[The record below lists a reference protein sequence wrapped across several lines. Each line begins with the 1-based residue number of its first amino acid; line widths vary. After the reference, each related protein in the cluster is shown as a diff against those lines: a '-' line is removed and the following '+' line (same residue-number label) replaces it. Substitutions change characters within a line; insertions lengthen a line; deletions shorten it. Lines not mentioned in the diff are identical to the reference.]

1 MLSLHRTASCAIGLR
16 ATSDH
21 VCPLAIPAY
30 TLPQSILNAEG
41 TVHLES
47 SRAIVRLWIATAI
60 IFGLSIWASRALHPP
75 IPPTHPGA
83 SYYVGLFGLLAIGTS
98 LSLTW
103 FWLGRGGPASALLRV
118 AIRSVLLLVAGLL
131 DRRDD
136 LPVPLSPA
144 QRRRQRHR
152 RTKAAA

>member
-1 MLSLHRTASCAIGLR
+1 MLSLHRTASCADR
-16 ATSDH
+16 
-21 VCPLAIPAY
+21 LAGYVRSRMSARHPGVH
-30 TLPQSILNAEG
+30 LPQSILNAEG

-118 AIRSVLLLVAGLL
+118 ALRSVLLLVAGLWIVAMIFPFL
-131 DRRDD
+131 
-136 LPVPLSPA
+136 
-144 QRRRQRHR
+144 
-152 RTKAAA
+152 